1 MPAFFRAPHRLA
13 WAVAV
18 VIGAL
23 ALIAA
28 NGSLLYGFLATP
40 PGTRFIGVRTLLP
53 ADPPVYY
60 SYLRQIQDGSWTLR
74 DIFTAEPQ
82 PVGTL
87 NVLWLTLGTVGRLLA
102 LSPITTFHVSRVLLG
117 VVLLVVL
124 YRGIAWFLADR
135 WERVAAFA
143 LTLSGGVGI
152 WLVPFLPHAEYL
164 DRGAGYRWPVDLW
177 LPWSSPMLSLGS
189 SPHLV
194 ASWAL
199 LVGTILLVAGAAE
212 QRSFKASWAAGI
224 AAAVL
229 LNFHP
234 YHWPTLLAVPVGWL
248 LLRWRNVHRMP
259 LDVAPY
265 LLPLVL
271 AVGGSLAYH
280 AWLLSVDPVSAARAL
295 QNISRLPPLPY
306 VLAGLGAVV
315 VLAAFGARTYFA
327 RTETSRWWIGA
338 WLAAAMVLTLL
349 PSQFQAR
356 YLQGLLFPLGIIAA
370 PAAVTMLRWV
380 KRRGGW
386 PGASVAIVLAAAVL
400 LGSPLGI
407 AARDLQYYRKFPASY
422 YFPNDFFTAA
432 AWAREHIRPG
442 EAILA
447 AHDSGMWL
455 GAFTARTMY
464 FGHGDET
471 INSAAKRPVVEQF
484 YASSDPAL
492 RAALLKR
499 TGARYVWYGFLD
511 RAAAAV
517 PPDDVPGLAPVFVNS
532 AGTMFGATP

>member
-1 MPAFFRAPHRLA
+1 MSAVATPHRFA
-13 WAVAV
+13 WAAVA
-18 VIGAL
+18 IGAL
-23 ALIAA
+23 ALIVA
-28 NGSLLYGFLATP
+28 NGSLLYGFLQTP
-40 PGTRFIGVRTLLP
+40 AGTRFIGVRTLMP

-60 SYLRQIQDGSWTLR
+60 SYLRQIEDGNLTLR

-87 NVLWLTLGTVGRLLA
+87 NVLWLALGAAGRLFRLTPA
-102 LSPITTFHVSRVLLG
+102 ATFHASRVLLG
-117 VVLLVVL
+117 VVLLAVL
-124 YRGIAWFLADR
+124 YRGIAWFLTDR

-152 WLVPFLPHAEYL
+152 WATPFLPTAEYL
-164 DRGAGYRWPVDLW
+164 ERGAGYRWPLDLW
-177 LPWSSPMLSLGS
+177 LPWSSPILSLGS

-199 LVGTILLVAGAAE
+199 LVGTLLLAARAAE
-212 QRSFKASWAAGI
+212 QWSWRAGWSAGI

-248 LLRWRNVHRMP
+248 LLRWRNERRAP
-259 LDVAPY
+259 LAATPY
-265 LLPLVL
+265 LLPLFL
-271 AVGGSLAYH
+271 AVAGSLVYH
-280 AWLLSVDPVSAARAL
+280 AWLLAVDPVSAARAL

-306 VLAGLGAVV
+306 VLVGLGAVA
-315 VLAAFGARTYFA
+315 VLAVFGARTYFS
-327 RTETSRWWIGA
+327 RTTTHRWWAGA
-338 WLAAAMVLTLL
+338 WLAAATVLALL

-356 YLQGLLFPLGIIAA
+356 YLQGLLFPLSIIAA
-370 PAAVTMLRWV
+370 PAAVTVFRWV
-380 KRRGGW
+380 MRRGGW
-386 PGASVAIVLAAAVL
+386 LGVSVAAVLAAAVL

-422 YFPNDFFTAA
+422 YFPDDFFAA
-432 AWAREHIRPG
+432 ADWVHGHIRPG
-442 EAILA
+442 EIILA

-455 GAFTARTMY
+455 GAYTARTQY
-464 FGHGDET
+464 YGHGDET

-484 YASSDPAL
+484 YTSSDPAF

-517 PPDDVPGLAPVFVNS
+517 PPDTVPGLIPVFANS
-532 AGTMFGATP
+532 AGTMFRVAE